1 MRRLTRECDSIQ
13 PHPGRSAYGSD
24 VTPGD
29 RRTIATVI
37 GCLPVICGMSL
48 FCAWL
53 GAGKRGA
60 PAGPVLVSAGAVCA
74 ALVLVGYWRS
84 GRLVVT
90 DPVAIRSARQRLR
103 AARWS
108 IIWLTMAP
116 ALILAR
122 EEGAFAAL
130 ACVALSGFTA
140 GFAAL
145 LMVNLA
151 VPDRRDALLR
161 RYAARRRARAGS
173 QP

>member
-1 MRRLTRECDSIQ
+1 M
-13 PHPGRSAYGSD
+13 
-24 VTPGD
+24 
-29 RRTIATVI
+29 
-37 GCLPVICGMSL
+37 
-48 FCAWL
+48 
-53 GAGKRGA
+53 
-60 PAGPVLVSAGAVCA
+60 SAGAVCA